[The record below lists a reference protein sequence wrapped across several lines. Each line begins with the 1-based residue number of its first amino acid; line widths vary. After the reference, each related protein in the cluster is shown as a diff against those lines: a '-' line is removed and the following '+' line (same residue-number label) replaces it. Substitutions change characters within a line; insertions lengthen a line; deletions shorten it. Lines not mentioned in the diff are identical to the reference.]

1 MNYRRGFG
9 RHDLRNQRRQLY
21 LPRDVADPL
30 FLLESGDE
38 LPGDGHLMT
47 IGVSAP
53 NIILASGDRPDGA
66 EPKRLLLIRRRS
78 SCRC

>member
-30 FLLESGDE
+30 FLLETSDE
-38 LPGDGHLMT
+38 LSHGH
-47 IGVSAP
+47 I
-53 NIILASGDRPDGA
+53 
-66 EPKRLLLIRRRS
+66 
-78 SCRC
+78 